1 MKEIAREKQFL
12 LFEDRKFGDIGNT
25 QELQFKKSIYKI
37 SDWADLVTVHP
48 IGGLESLKV
57 FENTGVITIV
67 EMSSKGTLTDDY
79 YFTKAINVSEE
90 SGNVLGAVAQRQVP
104 DNLLLFTPG
113 VNISSTGDSKG
124 QQYNTPELVFKNYH
138 TDFMIVG
145 RGIYKAADVK
155 TAAKEYQTLGWVSYL
170 QSLNN

>member
-1 MKEIAREKQFL
+1 MKKIAREKEFL

-79 YFTKAINVSEE
+79 YFTKAINVSE
-90 SGNVLGAVAQRQVP
+90 
-104 DNLLLFTPG
+104 
-113 VNISSTGDSKG
+113 
-124 QQYNTPELVFKNYH
+124 
-138 TDFMIVG
+138 
-145 RGIYKAADVK
+145 
-155 TAAKEYQTLGWVSYL
+155 
-170 QSLNN
+170 QSEMF